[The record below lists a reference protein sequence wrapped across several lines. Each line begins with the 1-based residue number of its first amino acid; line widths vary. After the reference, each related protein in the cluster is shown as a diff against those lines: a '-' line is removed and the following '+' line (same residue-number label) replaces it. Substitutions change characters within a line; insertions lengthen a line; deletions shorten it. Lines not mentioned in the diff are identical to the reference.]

1 LVPLEAQSLRSHPL
15 YFFVECVNFPFE
27 LSVLRLRC
35 IAAAH
40 FFEGFLDGE
49 LVDFSHLPTSLED
62 ETTQRVVSLVASHS
76 ALVLTGF
83 ARLHLDE
90 AASLGEG
97 ADRNSLMSALSCSE
111 SSPASEMRAK
121 NSADYYCLYGHL

>member
-1 LVPLEAQSLRSHPL
+1 MIAPTLVSFEAQSLCSHPL
-15 YFFVECVNFPFE
+15 YLLVEFLNFPFE
-27 LSVLRLRC
+27 PSVRRLRC

-49 LVDFSHLPTSLED
+49 LVDFSHLPASLED
-62 ETTQRVVSLVASHS
+62 ETAQRVVSPVVASHS

-97 ADRNSLMSALSCSE
+97 ADRNSLIKG
-111 SSPASEMRAK
+111 PRYRARRV
-121 NSADYYCLYGHL
+121 LRRQT

>member
-1 LVPLEAQSLRSHPL
+1 MIAPTLVSFEAQSLRSHPL
-15 YFFVECVNFPFE
+15 YLFVECLNFPSNRAFFDCGAS
-27 LSVLRLRC
+27 LLR
-35 IAAAH
+35 I

-62 ETTQRVVSLVASHS
+62 ETAQRIVSLAVASRS

-90 AASLGEG
+90 AASLGER
-97 ADRNSLMSALSCSE
+97 ADRNSLIKG
-111 SSPASEMRAK
+111 PRFRARRV
-121 NSADYYCLYGHL
+121 LRRQT

>member
-1 LVPLEAQSLRSHPL
+1 LTAPTLASFEAQSLRSHPL

-97 ADRNSLMSALSCSE
+97 ADRNSLIKG
-111 SSPASEMRAK
+111 PRYRARRV
-121 NSADYYCLYGHL
+121 LRRQR

>member
-1 LVPLEAQSLRSHPL
+1 LIAPTLASFEAQSLRSHPL
-15 YFFVECVNFPFE
+15 YFFIQCLNFPFE
-27 LSVLRLRC
+27 LSVLRLR

-49 LVDFSHLPTSLED
+49 LVDFSHLPISLED
-62 ETTQRVVSLVASHS
+62 ETRQLVVSLVASHS
-76 ALVLTGF
+76 ALVLAGF

-97 ADRNSLMSALSCSE
+97 WIETASSRDRAIVPGEFSGFRDE
-111 SSPASEMRAK
+111 SREF
-121 NSADYYCLYGHL
+121 C

>member
-1 LVPLEAQSLRSHPL
+1 
-15 YFFVECVNFPFE
+15 
-27 LSVLRLRC
+27 LRC

-97 ADRNSLMSALSCSE
+97 RIETASSRDRAIVLGEFSGVRDE
-111 SSPASEMRAK
+111 SKEFR
-121 NSADYYCLYGHL
+121 